1 MEVISNNKRIQEI
14 QLKSNLKLYI
24 NIRKDKEKEIEIY
37 FDLQHKLEGNRSIK
51 IKLTNFKDK
60 KGKDIEA
67 KILGVGLKNNENSKS
82 YELTIDNK
90 EVIKVQFQKKILI
103 EDYDFDEINFDI
115 IIDND
120 TYSFVWSYHNKILT
134 KYIKN
139 KKEME

>member
-1 MEVISNNKRIQEI
+1 METISNNKRIQEI
-14 QLKSNLKLYI
+14 QLKSKLKLYI

-37 FDLQHKLEGNRSIK
+37 FSLQHKLEGNRSII

-60 KGKDIEA
+60 NGKDIIA
-67 KILGVGLKNNENSKS
+67 KILGVGLENDENSTS

-103 EDYDFDEINFDI
+103 ENYDFDEINFDI

-120 TYSFVWSYHNKILT
+120 IYSFIWSYHNKILT

>member
-1 MEVISNNKRIQEI
+1 METISNNKRIQEI
-14 QLKSNLKLYI
+14 QLKSKLKLYI

-37 FDLQHKLEGNRSIK
+37 FSLQHKLEGNRSII

-60 KGKDIEA
+60 NGKDIIA
-67 KILGVGLKNNENSKS
+67 KILGVGLENDENSTS

-120 TYSFVWSYHNKILT
+120 IYSFIWSYHNKILT

>member
-1 MEVISNNKRIQEI
+1 METISNNKRIQEI
-14 QLKSNLKLYI
+14 QLKNKLKLYI

-37 FDLQHKLEGNRSIK
+37 FSLQHKLEGNRSII

-60 KGKDIEA
+60 NGKDIIA
-67 KILGVGLKNNENSKS
+67 KILGVGLENDENSTS

-120 TYSFVWSYHNKILT
+120 IYSFIWSYHNKILT